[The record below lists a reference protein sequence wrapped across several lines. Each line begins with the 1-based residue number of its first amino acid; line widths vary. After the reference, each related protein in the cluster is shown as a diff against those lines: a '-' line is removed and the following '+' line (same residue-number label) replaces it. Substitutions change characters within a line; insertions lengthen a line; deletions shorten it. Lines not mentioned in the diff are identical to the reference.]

1 MLGVRSSHLRGAAL
15 SDLVYKPST
24 IEQEIEQEER
34 RDEHKAVGRGGKGDE
49 GEEEEE
55 EEEKEER
62 KEGSA
67 RSGAARDAYV
77 EVVYSLS
84 GEEELKLFPPA
95 SRPHDELRFRRSIS
109 RSGAS
114 VYRLNDVVMPHVTR
128 TWSLFREVRPS
139 TSCSA
144 IQLISCNAIHNKCH
158 FHASGGYPAVTTSLS
173 PSFSLSSLCSTSA
186 CPCHQLVPLHTQRV
200 RVAAS
205 GC

>member
-1 MLGVRSSHLRGAAL
+1 MLDAISFVLGVRSSHLRGAAL

-114 VYRLNDVVMPHVTR
+114 VYRLNGVVMTWEEYSAELKKLGVSVKAKELSGVPGRCRVHRTAQSSSDDRHVGNRQWQRR
-128 TWSLFREVRPS
+128 TEGGVR
-139 TSCSA
+139 
-144 IQLISCNAIHNKCH
+144 
-158 FHASGGYPAVTTSLS
+158 GGTATEGEGGRGVPA
-173 PSFSLSSLCSTSA
+173 
-186 CPCHQLVPLHTQRV
+186 
-200 RVAAS
+200 
-205 GC
+205 GG